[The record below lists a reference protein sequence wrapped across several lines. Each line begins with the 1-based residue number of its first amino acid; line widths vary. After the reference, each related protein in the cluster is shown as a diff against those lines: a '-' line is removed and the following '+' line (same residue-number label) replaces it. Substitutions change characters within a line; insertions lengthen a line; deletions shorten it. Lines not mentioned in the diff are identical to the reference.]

1 LDYRQAL
8 ELLSQRGNEV
18 RSIHLGLHRI
28 RALAQAL
35 GNPQTKCAVL
45 HVAGTNGKGS
55 VAAMSEAI
63 LRAAGYKTGLYTS
76 PHLERVQE
84 RIRVSGRDIASRKL
98 AKLVTGI
105 CEQEEELCAH
115 RRLDRRLT
123 YFEFLT
129 ACAFQHFADE
139 RVDVAVVEVGL
150 GGRLDATNIVI
161 PQACIITGIALDHQD
176 LLGTT
181 IAEIA
186 AEKAGIIKAG
196 VPVISACRSPEA
208 QRIIRGRARRLG
220 APLTEIDRDCR
231 TRVVGEAGGCMIIE
245 LKTPGHFYR
254 RLPLALA
261 GLHQARNA
269 ALAVAGVEE
278 LAAFPVSTTDVR
290 RGLARTRW
298 PGRLET
304 FHAQRRTLL
313 EGAHNVEGARA
324 LRNHL
329 MRWEACD
336 IHMVFGALGD
346 KDIQRMGALLF
357 PLARSIHLTPVA
369 NSRTA
374 RPVDIAAL
382 HPRMRM
388 RMRVH
393 ANAPAALRAAWHE
406 CPRQGLVVVTGS
418 LYLLG
423 ELLPILRAERQAGG
437 RIR

>member
-1 LDYRQAL
+1 LNYRQAFQ
-8 ELLSQRGNEV
+8 LLSRRGNEV

-28 RALAQAL
+28 KALAKAL
-35 GNPQTKCAVL
+35 GDPQKGCAVL
-45 HVAGTNGKGS
+45 HIAGTNGKGS

-63 LRAAGYKTGLYTS
+63 LRAAGWKTGLYTS
-76 PHLERVQE
+76 PHLEKLQE
-84 RIRVSGRDIASRKL
+84 RIRVSGRNIPSQKFA
-98 AKLVTGI
+98 ALVTRVFAK
-105 CEQEEELCAH
+105 EEELYAR

-139 RVDVAVVEVGL
+139 GVDVAVVEVGL
-150 GGRLDATNIVI
+150 GGRLDATNIVA
-161 PQACIITGIALDHQD
+161 PQACIITGISLDHQD
-176 LLGTT
+176 LLGST

-208 QRIIRGRARRLG
+208 QQVIRRRARRLG
-220 APLTEIDRDCR
+220 APLMELDKHCR
-231 TRVVGEAGGCMIIE
+231 TRVVGEAGACMIIE
-245 LKTPGHFYR
+245 LRTPRQFYP

-304 FHAQRRTLL
+304 YHARRRTLL
-313 EGAHNVEGARA
+313 EGAHNAEGARA
-324 LRNHL
+324 LRNYL
-329 MRWEACD
+329 MRREDCD

-357 PLARSIHLTPVA
+357 PLARSIHLAPVA
-369 NSRTA
+369 NPRSA
-374 RPVDIAAL
+374 QPADIAAR

-393 ANAPAALRAAWHE
+393 ANARSALQAAWDE
-406 CPRQGLVVVTGS
+406 CPRDGLVVVTGS

-423 ELLPILRAERQAGG
+423 ELLPILRASAR
-437 RIR
+437 